1 METQKILNLL
11 NGCDNANSKFETKKW
26 NVIDSEPKGNYSKD
40 EPMNFL
46 TRSIDSNLCDYS
58 EAYILVTG
66 NIITIPINNA
76 TQVVFKNSAPLKD
89 CRTEINDTFLDYAE
103 FINISM
109 PTYSLSEYSDNYSDI
124 SGSLWGFK

>member
-1 METQKILNLL
+1 
-11 NGCDNANSKFETKKW
+11 
-26 NVIDSEPKGNYSKD
+26 
-40 EPMNFL
+40 MNFL

-76 TQVVFKNSAPLKD
+76 TQVVFKNSAPLKG
-89 CRTEINDTFLDYAE
+89 CRTEINDTFPDYPE
-103 FINISM
+103 FINIST